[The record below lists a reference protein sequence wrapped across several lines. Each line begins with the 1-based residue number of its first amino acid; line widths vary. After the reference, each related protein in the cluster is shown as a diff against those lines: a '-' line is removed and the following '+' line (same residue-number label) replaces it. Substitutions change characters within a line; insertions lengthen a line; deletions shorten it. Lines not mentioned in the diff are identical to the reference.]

1 MKPKECNAEI
11 NKTKSKICQPK
22 KIICVDRLK
31 NKYMKN
37 KKITDLT
44 KKKYG
49 ETTKMDDYRGERKQ
63 VDNVNKMIEIKCKRN
78 RISNLTVEMNN
89 KRE

>member
-1 MKPKECNAEI
+1 VSVFENGLKFSNCLKNKKEKVKPKECNAEI

-22 KIICVDRLK
+22 NVICVDRLK

-37 KKITDLT
+37 KKITNLT

-49 ETTKMDDYRGERKQ
+49 E
-63 VDNVNKMIEIKCKRN
+63 IIKRQL
-78 RISNLTVEMNN
+78 STE
-89 KRE
+89 

>member
-1 MKPKECNAEI
+1 MP
-11 NKTKSKICQPK
+11 TQK
-22 KIICVDRLK
+22 KNICVDRLK

-49 ETTKMDDYRGERKQ
+49 ETTKVDDYRGERKQ
-63 VDNVNKMIEIKCKRN
+63 VDNDRNKM
-78 RISNLTVEMNN
+78 
-89 KRE
+89 